1 MVAIATIVNET
12 RSNLAEP
19 GVGDALDSVR
29 DRKGCPFASFQ
40 GPGIFLED
48 LFARPR
54 LRGQSVGR
62 ALLARVARI
71 AEKADGIGIMFDVLD
86 WNHGAIEFYR
96 RMGATFLDDWK
107 TFASSKNSYITSR
120 AWRRRV

>member
-1 MVAIATIVNET
+1 MLSI
-12 RSNLAEP
+12 RS
-19 GVGDALDSVR
+19 GTVKDAPLL
-29 DRKGCPFASFQ
+29 Q

-62 ALLARVARI
+62 ALLARVARM

-107 TFASSKNSYITSR
+107 TVCLKQKLLHHLTSVAPSCLITIPL
-120 AWRRRV
+120 